1 MFLDVVTSWKA
12 RSDVFSYLF
21 STSVNK
27 GGAQDRTKSTPHISI
42 MSLTKCVFRKRRC
55 VSFLSLHKQI

>member
-27 GGAQDRTKSTPHISI
+27 GDRTQSTPHISI
-42 MSLTKCVFRKRRC
+42 MSLTKCVFRKRRW
-55 VSFLSLHKQI
+55 VSFLSLYKQI